1 MLRWST
7 LAVLLG
13 ALTVSAYHRARA
25 RRGGETIA
33 RAREGP
39 LLMTVRAV
47 MALALFGGVVLHVAR
62 PSWMTWAT
70 LDLPLA
76 ARWLGAALGVLA
88 VAAAHWVLRSLGR
101 NVSETVLTKEHHE
114 LVTSGP
120 YRWVRHPLYTTG
132 LALFVALGLM
142 TASWLVLLAAAV
154 TLVLLRWLVVPQE
167 ERALL
172 AKFGDRYREY
182 MRRSGRLLPRLRG
195 AAPGGA

>member
-1 MLRWST
+1 
-7 LAVLLG
+7 
-13 ALTVSAYHRARA
+13 
-25 RRGGETIA
+25 
-33 RAREGP
+33 
-39 LLMTVRAV
+39 
-47 MALALFGGVVLHVAR
+47 MA
-62 PSWMTWAT
+62 WAT
-70 LDLPLA
+70 LDLPA
-76 ARWLGAALGVLA
+76 GVRWLGAALGVLA

-101 NVSETVLTKEHHE
+101 NVSETVLTKAHHE

-154 TLVLLRWLVVPQE
+154 TLVLLSWLVVPQE

-172 AKFGDRYREY
+172 ARFGDRYREY
-182 MRRSGRLLPRLRG
+182 MRRSGRLLPRVRG